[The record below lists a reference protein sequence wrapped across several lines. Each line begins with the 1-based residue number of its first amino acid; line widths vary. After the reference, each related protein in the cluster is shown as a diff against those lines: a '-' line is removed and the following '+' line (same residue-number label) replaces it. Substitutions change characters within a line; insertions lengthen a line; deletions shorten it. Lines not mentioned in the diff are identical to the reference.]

1 MVSAARDEDTSRY
14 RNLIETM
21 PDGYYRSTHEG
32 RFVEVN
38 QAFAAMLGYSVSE
51 LLDVD
56 IRDALYFDEVERQ
69 AGDRNPSFGS
79 PMEVYRLRRKDG
91 SEVWVEDFAR
101 YERDDAGRVL
111 YHEGICRDITQRR
124 DAEEIQRKHSARSR
138 ILAELTSALLGARL
152 DAEEILAL
160 SVQRCVELFGDGA
173 SIFLTDPGSPNL
185 RLAAV
190 YNVDHEA
197 VKFFRNHFSAH
208 PLTLTEGSFG
218 RVIRT
223 NEAILNEVFDLDRA
237 KANAGETLRVFFEKL
252 PVRTAMF
259 APLREEGRCI
269 GVLGIGR
276 NNLDR
281 GSFTREDLAFFQEV
295 ADQAAIALSNAHL
308 YQALERELAE
318 RRSAEERLRESEER
332 YRALVDTSPDGIVVE
347 ADDRI
352 VYLNE
357 AALRIVGSDSPDRL
371 IGKPIMDFLEHDS
384 LADTDER
391 QEELLSGNEP
401 VQLGERILR
410 RMDGATVV
418 VEAEGAAVT
427 YLGRPAFQIV
437 FRDITERLESERQ
450 LRLQGTAVNT
460 AANGIIITDTN
471 GRVVWANPAFG
482 RLTGYS
488 MAETIG
494 KDPRELVRSG
504 QHSPEFYRAI
514 GETMEQGRV
523 WHGEIINRRKD
534 GSFYTEEM
542 TITPVRDDSG
552 VITHFVQIKQD
563 VSERKLAEEQMKSS
577 LLEKEVLL
585 KEIHHRVKNNL
596 QVISSLMSLQ
606 ADSVTDRTARTV
618 FLESRHRIRAMAVVH
633 EKLYR
638 SDNLARVDF
647 DEYLVAVAGE
657 LFRSFG
663 SARIA
668 QRFDVESV
676 QLDVDTAIPCGL
688 IVNELIT
695 NALKHGFPGG
705 RSGTVAVTLKR
716 IDNANVLL
724 SVRDDGV
731 GFPTDRDF
739 RLMTS
744 MGMTLAVSLTQ
755 QIGGD
760 ISLDASSG
768 TRFAVRIP
776 LNQ

>member
-1 MVSAARDEDTSRY
+1 MVSEAREEDTSRY

-32 RFVEVN
+32 RFLEVN
-38 QAFAAMLGYSVSE
+38 QAFAAMLGYTVAE
-51 LLDVD
+51 LLGVD
-56 IRDALYFDEVERQ
+56 IRSTLYFDEAERHS
-69 AGDRNPSFGS
+69 GDRNAAFG
-79 PMEVYRLRRKDG
+79 PQTEVYRLRRKDG
-91 SEVWVEDFAR
+91 NEVWIEDFAR
-101 YERDDAGRVL
+101 YERDEAGRIL
-111 YHEGICRDITQRR
+111 YHEGICRDVTLRR
-124 DAEEIQRKHSARSR
+124 ASEDMQRKHSARSH

-152 DAEEILAL
+152 DAGEILAL
-160 SVQRCVELFGDGA
+160 SVRRCVELFGDGA
-173 SIFLTDPGSPNL
+173 SIFLTNPGSAYL
-185 RLAAV
+185 KLAAV
-190 YNVDHEA
+190 YNTDSKAIE
-197 VKFFRNHFSAH
+197 FFRRHFTDH
-208 PLTLTEGSFG
+208 PLRSDEGSYG
-218 RVIRT
+218 RVLQT
-223 NEAILNEVFDLDRA
+223 NEAILQEVFDLEGAMR
-237 KANAGETLRVFFEKL
+237 NAGDTLRVFFERL

-269 GVLGIGR
+269 GVLGMAR
-276 NNLDR
+276 NSLDR
-281 GSFTREDLAFFQEV
+281 GSFTTEDLVFFQEV

-308 YQALERELAE
+308 YQARERELTE
-318 RRSAEERLRESEER
+318 RRAAEERLRESEER

-357 AALRIVGSDSPDRL
+357 AALRMVGSDSAERL
-371 IGKPIMDFLEHDS
+371 IGKPIMDFLHDDS
-384 LADTDER
+384 LVDTDDR
-391 QEELLSGNEP
+391 QAELLSAKEP

-410 RMDGATVV
+410 CMDGTTIV

-437 FRDITERLESERQ
+437 FRDITERLESESR
-450 LRLQGTAVNT
+450 LRLQGTAVDT
-460 AANGIIITDTN
+460 AANGIIITDSH
-471 GRVVWANPAFG
+471 GLIVWANPAFA

-494 KDPRELVRSG
+494 RDPRDLVRSG
-504 QHSPEFYRAI
+504 VHSPEFYRSISATI
-514 GETMEQGRV
+514 EQGMV

-534 GSFYTEEM
+534 DSHYTEEM
-542 TITPVRDDSG
+542 TITPVRDEAG

-563 VSERKLAEEQMKSS
+563 VSERKLAEERMKSS

-606 ADSVTDRTARTV
+606 ADSVTDQAVRGV

-668 QRFDVESV
+668 QRFDVQSV

-695 NALKHGFPGG
+695 NALKHGFPDN
-705 RSGTVAVTLKR
+705 RSGTVTVALKR
-716 IDNANVLL
+716 IDRANVLL
-724 SVRDDGV
+724 SVQDDGI
-731 GFPTDRDF
+731 GFPSDTDF
-739 RLMTS
+739 RLMSS

-760 ISLDASSG
+760 ISLDTASG
-768 TRFAVRIP
+768 TRFTVRIP
-776 LNQ
+776 LTQ